1 MKSLLSWLITMFI
14 ALFWMFRIVVTLSVQ
29 YGAESFGGF
38 IVIEN
43 TFEIAMLF
51 ITLLCIVLIV
61 KRKALGGIIYL
72 VGYGLYFGGYVV
84 NTVLP
89 VFSKGETVEFEML
102 INVLVGLLAVILG
115 FVAAADVVFER
126 SRAKHY
132 SDDKTDWYFKTD
144 KYDRKYDERADK
156 NQYRTL

>member
-1 MKSLLSWLITMFI
+1 MKSLLSWLISMFI
-14 ALFWMFRIVVTLSVQ
+14 ALFWIFRIIVTLSVQ
-29 YGAESFGGF
+29 YGADSFGGF
-38 IVIEN
+38 IVIDK

-51 ITLLCIVLIV
+51 VTLLCVILIV
-61 KRKALGGIIYL
+61 KRKALGGLIYL
-72 VGYGLYFGGYVV
+72 LGYGFYFGGYVV

-89 VFSKGETVEFEML
+89 VLSNGETVEFEML
-102 INVLVGLLAVILG
+102 INVIVGLLAVILG
-115 FVAAADVVFER
+115 LVAALDVLFEK

>member
-1 MKSLLSWLITMFI
+1 MKSLLSWLISMFI
-14 ALFWMFRIVVTLSVQ
+14 GLFWIFRIVVTLSVQ

-38 IVIEN
+38 IVIEK

-51 ITLLCIVLIV
+51 VTLLCLILII

-72 VGYGLYFGGYVV
+72 AGYGFYFGGYIV

-89 VFSKGETVEFEML
+89 VLSKGETVEFEML
-102 INVLVGLLAVILG
+102 INVVVGLLAVVLG
-115 FVAAADVVFER
+115 LVAALDVVFEK